1 MVSPDGEVLGTHQ
14 GYFGFTVGQ
23 RKGLGLS
30 RPAEDG
36 RPRYVIETRPAT
48 NEVVVGPEELLSRT
62 AVDGD
67 GLVLLADPEPLAG
80 SPTAGTT
87 DPGGSPAV
95 GWQEAGV
102 QVRAHGRPVPARVRI
117 DAERGLLHAELG
129 TPLRG
134 VAAGQS
140 LVIYG
145 GDDGDRVLAQA
156 TVASAQ
162 VPSHLTSR
170 LTAGAHRAE
179 RPRARTRTR
188 GRGSS
193 SGRTTPFPPDAQSG
207 GSTMAR

>member
-1 MVSPDGEVLGTHQ
+1 VPGAGGLPVASKPDSYDICFVADGDTRGFLTRSLGAHEGSMVSPDGEVLGTHQ

-30 RPAEDG
+30 RPADDG

-62 AVDGD
+62 TVDGD

-80 SPTAGTT
+80 GLTGDNS
-87 DPGGSPAV
+87 DLGGSPAV

-102 QVRAHGRPVPARVRI
+102 QVRAHGRPVPAQVRV
-117 DAERGLLHAELG
+117 DEAQGLLHAELAA
-129 TPLRG
+129 PLRG

-145 GDDGDRVLAQA
+145 GADGDQVLAQA

-162 VPSHLTSR
+162 APS
-170 LTAGAHRAE
+170 RAV
-179 RPRARTRTR
+179 A
-188 GRGSS
+188 
-193 SGRTTPFPPDAQSG
+193 
-207 GSTMAR
+207 

>member
-30 RPAEDG
+30 RPADDG

-48 NEVVVGPEELLSRT
+48 NEVVVGPEELLSRS

-80 SPTAGTT
+80 SPSADTS
-87 DPGGSPAV
+87 DLDRSPAV
-95 GWQEAGV
+95 GWQEASV
-102 QVRAHGRPVPARVRI
+102 QVRAHGRPVPAGVRV
-117 DAERGLLHAELG
+117 DEAAGLLHAELAS
-129 TPLRG
+129 PLRG

-145 GDDGDRVLAQA
+145 GADGDQVLAQA
-156 TVASAQ
+156 TVTSAQ
-162 VPSHLTSR
+162 APAVPSPETSFQS
-170 LTAGAHRAE
+170 LIPHRAAV
-179 RPRARTRTR
+179 ARK
-188 GRGSS
+188 
-193 SGRTTPFPPDAQSG
+193 D
-207 GSTMAR
+207 

>member
-30 RPAEDG
+30 QPAEDG

-67 GLVLLADPEPLAG
+67 GLVLLADPEPLTTG
-80 SPTAGTT
+80 PDTGTT
-87 DPGGSPAV
+87 DSDGSPAV
-95 GWQEAGV
+95 GWQEASV
-102 QVRAHGRPVPARVRI
+102 QVRAHGRPVPARVRV
-117 DAERGLLHAELG
+117 DAAQGLLHAELA

-140 LVIYG
+140 LVVYG
-145 GDDGDRVLAQA
+145 GDDGDQVLAQA
-156 TVASAQ
+156 TVTSAPAS
-162 VPSHLTSR
+162 SHPV
-170 LTAGAHRAE
+170 A
-179 RPRARTRTR
+179 
-188 GRGSS
+188 
-193 SGRTTPFPPDAQSG
+193 
-207 GSTMAR
+207 

>member
-67 GLVLLADPEPLAG
+67 GLVLLADPEPLTTG
-80 SPTAGTT
+80 PDTGTT
-87 DPGGSPAV
+87 DSDGSPAV
-95 GWQEAGV
+95 GWQEASV
-102 QVRAHGRPVPARVRI
+102 QVRAHGRPVPARVRV
-117 DAERGLLHAELG
+117 DTARGLLHADLA

-145 GDDGDRVLAQA
+145 GADGDRVLAQA

-162 VPSHLTSR
+162 VSSH
-170 LTAGAHRAE
+170 AVA
-179 RPRARTRTR
+179 
-188 GRGSS
+188 
-193 SGRTTPFPPDAQSG
+193 
-207 GSTMAR
+207 